1 MRQIQLGDAVVSV
14 QGGPWALF
22 LYNGEFSEDGKKA
35 NWYEDRERGLVLNED
50 GTMER
55 DPLFLLKTLWAMAA
69 NAAEIDGG
77 KFPRFED
84 WARPLEIPMEP
95 GAPWVA
101 EVVAAI
107 FAEIFRL
114 GAGDEKQEGG
124 QGERE

>member
-1 MRQIQLGDAVVSV
+1 MRRIKLGDAVASV

-22 LYNGEFSEDGKKA
+22 LYNGEFANEGKKA

-50 GTMER
+50 GTMEK

-69 NAAEIDGG
+69 NAAEIEGEE
-77 KFPRFED
+77 FPRFEP
-84 WARPLEIPMEP
+84 WAKSLEIPMGP
-95 GAPWVA
+95 GAPWTV

-114 GAGDEKQEGG
+114 GTENEKQED
-124 QGERE
+124 GEGEGE

>member
-1 MRQIQLGDAVVSV
+1 MRRIQLGDAVVSV

-22 LYNGEFSEDGKKA
+22 LYGGEFAEDGKKA
-35 NWYEDRERGLVLNED
+35 NWYEDRERGLVLNDD

-69 NAAEIDGG
+69 NAAGDG
-77 KFPRFED
+77 FPSFED
-84 WARPLEIPMEP
+84 WARPLEIPMGP

-124 QGERE
+124 QGEGE

>member
-1 MRQIQLGDAVVSV
+1 MRRIKLGDAVVSA

-22 LYNGEFSEDGKKA
+22 LYDGEFAEDGKKA

-69 NAAEIDGG
+69 NAGG
-77 KFPRFED
+77 DDFPSFKE
-84 WARPLEIPMEP
+84 WARPLEVPMGP

-114 GAGDEKQEGG
+114 GAENEKQEGG
-124 QGERE
+124 QGAGE